1 METAKEVKADEDK
14 IKPVLSNKAIKKAEL
29 KKNIQKKK
37 KKEGRRRFVSVY
49 ISNSTHISRH

>member
-1 METAKEVKADEDK
+1 METAKEVK

-49 ISNSTHISRH
+49 I